1 MRFTASLPR
10 FYFSLLS
17 CYMLC
22 LLISATNKKV
32 VVCRA
37 KYTGLMDRKISSY
50 IFPICHF
57 CVGLSNV
64 EMEGRKKKSVIQ
76 NLYGGFFFLDSYLL
90 SVVREEKLQSVNS
103 PRVSETTN
111 LRGGESP
118 PKEISPLT
126 TAGVKTRGVH

>member
-17 CYMLC
+17 RYMLC
-22 LLISATNKKV
+22 LLISATNMKV

-37 KYTGLMDRKISSY
+37 KYMGLMDRKISSY

-64 EMEGRKKKSVIQ
+64 KMERRKKKIYNTKFVWWF
-76 NLYGGFFFLDSYLL
+76 LFFRVL
-90 SVVREEKLQSVNS
+90 SVLSGERG
-103 PRVSETTN
+103 ETA
-111 LRGGESP
+111 EP
-118 PKEISPLT
+118 
-126 TAGVKTRGVH
+126 